1 MFANDLAF
9 EVLRMIRQRNYL
21 TARESNRHGDTGPK
35 LDAPLRRRRD
45 RPALDHG
52 DPAHRPRRDGLLHDA
67 AAGCGLRPGEDPA
80 HHLPQGAG
88 HRRPMACD
96 DAIRMA
102 IRQRAAGPRARHARM
117 ADGGGA
123 IRPPVLLRA
132 HVRASDDGLADVV
145 GGGVPGAVL
154 RVVLPARPHRLQRAP
169 LPGVAP
175 GAQVAGL
182 CADPVHLRARRR
194 GAAPPLR
201 LPRRHAAQ
209 DAARAALAVL
219 GYFSAWA
226 VFGRRNAP
234 LIRIP
239 GSSLSLTT
247 SLSTSVSVFCI
258 SGRTCD
264 SRRCDN
270 RCTLRLTW
278 SIARSRFTMREGAV
292 RMTG

>member
-1 MFANDLAF
+1 MALHAW
-9 EVLRMIRQRNYL
+9 NYPA
-21 TARESNRHGDTGPK
+21 ARESNPHGDTGPK

-52 DPAHRPRRDGLLHDA
+52 DPAHRPRRDGPLHDA
-67 AAGCGLRPGEDPA
+67 AAGRGLRPGEDPA
-80 HHLPQGAG
+80 DHLPQGAG
-88 HRRPMACD
+88 HRRARARD
-96 DAIRMA
+96 DAIRVA

-145 GGGVPGAVL
+145 GGWIPGAVL
-154 RVVLPARPHRLQRAP
+154 RVVLSPRPHRLQRAP

-209 DAARAALAVL
+209 NAAGAAVV
-219 GYFSAWA
+219 GYFSASA
-226 VFGRRNAP
+226 VFFGRWNAP
-234 LIRIP
+234 RMRMP
-239 GSSLSLTT
+239 GSSLSLTMK
-247 SLSTSVSVFCI
+247 LSTSAIVSCI
-258 SGRTCD
+258 SARPWD
-264 SRRCDN
+264 S
-270 RCTLRLTW
+270 
-278 SIARSRFTMREGAV
+278 SP
-292 RMTG
+292 